1 MQADL
6 RLGQL
11 RSGQM
16 KNDPPRSE
24 SDQLKVNIS
33 EIITALVRWMDLRY
47 LISSLARLHL
57 QHRVMLYRVDLRI
70 WEALA
75 GFSPLLTTIH

>member
-1 MQADL
+1 MQEIQTILGPFEFPGLRFMTITVVAGSPADFL
-6 RLGQL
+6 
-11 RSGQM
+11 
-16 KNDPPRSE
+16 
-24 SDQLKVNIS
+24 
-33 EIITALVRWMDLRY
+33 LVRWMDLRY